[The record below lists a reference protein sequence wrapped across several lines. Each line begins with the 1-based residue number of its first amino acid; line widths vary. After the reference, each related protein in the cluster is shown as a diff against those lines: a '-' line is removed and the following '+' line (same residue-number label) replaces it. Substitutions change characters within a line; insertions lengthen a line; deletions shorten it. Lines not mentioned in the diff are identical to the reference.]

1 MVKDRIRWAIVRA
14 VKASGL
20 SRGEFA
26 ERADVRV
33 PTLMAYMSES
43 VDFRTPSIE
52 TLVRLALAS
61 GDPDAFILS
70 LLPPDAKRGE
80 WTAEEK
86 TEALKVTD
94 GMAREAFQMISQA
107 KDDEQALSRLHSCF
121 AACYLMAYDDRVT
134 ALRERGE

>member
-1 MVKDRIRWAIVRA
+1 MIKEQIRNAIIRTVKG
-14 VKASGL
+14 SGL
-20 SRGEFA
+20 SRIEFA

-33 PTLMAYMSES
+33 PVLMAYMSDS

-52 TLVRLALAS
+52 TLVRIALAS
-61 GDPDAFILS
+61 DDPDAFILS

-80 WTAEEK
+80 WTSEDKLGAVK
-86 TEALKVTD
+86 ATER
-94 GMAREAFQMISQA
+94 MAREAFQMVKNAGS
-107 KDDEQALSRLHSCF
+107 DEEAESRLHSCF